1 MADDLGADDFARAME
16 AANLGTFSRARKL
29 FERAALVGNKQAEVE
44 LGMIALQGLAG
55 DVDVLAATEHFD
67 RAARLDSSDAHYWL
81 ALLAVSDPEA
91 RLPGAF
97 FQHLAQAVHA
107 GNARALCAL
116 GINTGSAAALAKA
129 AAAGD
134 RVSSE
139 LIKSLKGTVSFAPD
153 NLIGEL
159 EQKLA
164 YTPKLP
170 EPVLGQPARTVDGV
184 LSALQANYLTLVA
197 RPNLRPALVRDPNG
211 GPAVRL
217 PFRTNQSTIIPA
229 THANLT
235 IRLIE
240 RVLIQSAAPAVGDGL
255 SRYGLLQAEDLG
267 LLHYGVGEEYKPHR
281 DYLHDVNLI
290 GPNTPGQRVRTIFC
304 YLNEV
309 ELGGETEFLHW
320 NQRISPKLGR
330 VVVFDNVK
338 DGKVDPDSVHAGL
351 PVLAGEKWLA
361 TLWLRERPVRKW

>member
-1 MADDLGADDFARAME
+1 MSQDQPANDFARAVD
-16 AANLGTFSRARKL
+16 AAKLGTFGRARKL
-29 FERAALVGNKQAEVE
+29 FERAALAGNKQAEVE
-44 LGMIALQGLAG
+44 LGIIALEGLGG

-67 RAARLDSSDAHYWL
+67 RGARMDSSEAHYWL
-81 ALLAVSDPEA
+81 ALLALSDPEP

-97 FQHLAQAVHA
+97 FQHLAQAVHG

-134 RVSSE
+134 KLSAE
-139 LIKSLKGTVSFAPD
+139 LLKPLKGTVSFAPD

-164 YTPKLP
+164 RVAALP
-170 EPVLGQPARTVDGV
+170 EPMLGRPARTLDNV
-184 LSALQANYLTLVA
+184 LSTLQANYLTLTA
-197 RPNLRPALVRDPNG
+197 RPSLQPALVRDPKG
-211 GPAVRL
+211 GPPVQL
-217 PFRTNQSTIIPA
+217 PFRTNRATVIPA
-229 THANLT
+229 NHGNLAV
-235 IRLIE
+235 RLIE
-240 RVLIQSAAPAVGDGL
+240 RTLIQPTLVQGSGM
-255 SRYGLLQAEDLG
+255 GLLHAEDLG
-267 LLHYGVGEEYKPHR
+267 LLHYGVGQEYKPHR
-281 DYLHDVNLI
+281 DYLHDSTLI

-320 NQRISPKLGR
+320 NQRVSPKLGR
-330 VVVFDNVK
+330 IVVFDNVK
-338 DGKVDPDSVHAGL
+338 NGKVDPDSVHAGL

-361 TLWLRERPVRKW
+361 TFWLRERPVRRW

>member
-1 MADDLGADDFARAME
+1 MSDDQGAGDFSRAIE
-16 AANLGTFSRARKL
+16 AARLGTFSRARKL
-29 FERAALVGNKQAEVE
+29 FERAALAGNRQAEVE

-55 DVDVLAATEHFD
+55 DVDALVATEHFD
-67 RAARLDSSDAHYWL
+67 RAARLDSSEAHYWL
-81 ALLAVSDPEA
+81 ALLALSDPEP

-97 FQHLAQAVHA
+97 FQHLAQAVHG

-116 GINTGSAAALAKA
+116 GINTGSAAALSKA

-134 RVSSE
+134 CLSAE
-139 LIKSLKGTVSFAPD
+139 LLKSLKGTVSFAPD

-164 YTPKLP
+164 QTPVLP
-170 EPVLGQPARTVDGV
+170 EPSLGKPARTVDGV
-184 LSALQANYLTLVA
+184 LSALQTSYLTLAA
-197 RPNLRPALVRDPNG
+197 RPNLQPALVRDPNG
-211 GPAVRL
+211 GRPVQM
-217 PFRTNQSTIIPA
+217 PFRTNRATVIPSN
-229 THANLT
+229 HGNLAV
-235 IRLIE
+235 RLIE
-240 RVLIQSAAPAVGDGL
+240 RALIQPTGM
-255 SRYGLLQAEDLG
+255 GLLHAEDLG
-267 LLHYGVGEEYKPHR
+267 LLHYGVGQEYKPHR
-281 DYLHDVNLI
+281 DYLHDINLI

-320 NQRISPKLGR
+320 NQRVSPKLGR
-330 VVVFDNVK
+330 IVVFDNFK

-361 TLWLRERPVRKW
+361 TFWLRERPVRKW

>member
-1 MADDLGADDFARAME
+1 MSEDQRANDQSAADFVRAVD
-16 AANLGTFSRARKL
+16 AAKLGTFSRARKL
-29 FERAALVGNKQAEVE
+29 FERAALAGNKQAEVE
-44 LGMIALQGLAG
+44 LGIIALEGLAG

-67 RAARLDSSDAHYWL
+67 RAARMESSEAHYWL
-81 ALLAVSDPEA
+81 ALLALSDPER

-97 FQHLAQAVHA
+97 FQHLAQAIHS

-134 RVSSE
+134 KLSAE
-139 LIKSLKGTVSFAPD
+139 LLKPLKGTVSFAPD

-164 YTPKLP
+164 RAPELP
-170 EPVLGQPARTVDGV
+170 EPVLGKAVRTLDGV
-184 LSALQANYLTLVA
+184 LTALQANYLTLLA
-197 RPNLRPALVRDPNG
+197 RPNLQPALVRDPRG
-211 GPAVRL
+211 GPPVQL
-217 PFRTNQSTIIPA
+217 PFRTNRATVIPA
-229 THANLT
+229 NQGNLAV
-235 IRLIE
+235 RLIE
-240 RVLIQSAAPAVGDGL
+240 RALIQTTGI
-255 SRYGLLQAEDLG
+255 GLLHAEDLG
-267 LLHYGVGEEYKPHR
+267 LLHYGVGQEYKPHR
-281 DYLHDVNLI
+281 DYLHDSTLI
-290 GPNTPGQRVRTIFC
+290 GPNTPGQRTRTIFC

-320 NQRISPKLGR
+320 NQRVSPKLGR

-338 DGKVDPDSVHAGL
+338 EGKADPDSVHAGL